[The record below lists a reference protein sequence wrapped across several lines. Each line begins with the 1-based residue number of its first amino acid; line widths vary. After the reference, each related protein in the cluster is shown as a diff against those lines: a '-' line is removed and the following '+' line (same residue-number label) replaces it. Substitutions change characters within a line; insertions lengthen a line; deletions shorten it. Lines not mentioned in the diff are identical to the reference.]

1 MKTATIKFPSRDSE
15 LRFKSVLG
23 RVNVVAKVLRDKQQV
38 TLAIRPKDI
47 QNFRENLTIRG
58 LGHCPVTNAVLQY
71 LQENPT
77 EFLQFQF
84 NVRNRRNN

>member
-1 MKTATIKFPSRDSE
+1 MRTATIRFPSRDSE
-15 LRFKSVLG
+15 TRFKSVLG
-23 RVNVVAKVLRDKQQV
+23 RVNVMAKILRERERI

-77 EFLQFQF
+77 EFLQFQYK
-84 NVRNRRNN
+84 V

>member
-1 MKTATIKFPSRDSE
+1 MNTATISFPTRDSE
-15 LRFKSVLG
+15 ARFKSVLG
-23 RVNVVAKVLRDKQQV
+23 RVNVMAKVLRDREQV

-47 QNFRENLTIRG
+47 QNFRENLNIRG

-77 EFLQFQF
+77 EFLQFQY
-84 NVRNRRNN
+84 RI

>member
-1 MKTATIKFPSRDSE
+1 MKTATIEFPTPDSE
-15 LRFKSVLG
+15 TRFKSVLG
-23 RVNVVAKVLRDKQQV
+23 RVGVMAKVLRGDEQI

-47 QNFRENLTIRG
+47 QNFRENLSIRG
-58 LGHCPVTNAVLQY
+58 LGHCPVTKAVLQY

-84 NVRNRRNN
+84 QV

>member
-1 MKTATIKFPSRDSE
+1 MNTATISFPTRDSE
-15 LRFKSVLG
+15 TRFKSVLG
-23 RVNVVAKVLRDKQQV
+23 RVNVMAKVLRDREQV

-77 EFLQFQF
+77 EFLQFQY
-84 NVRNRRNN
+84 RIK

>member
-1 MKTATIKFPSRDSE
+1 MKTATIKFPTHDSE
-15 LRFKSVLG
+15 TRFKSVLG
-23 RVNVVAKVLRDKQQV
+23 RVGVMAKVLRDDEQI

-47 QNFRENLTIRG
+47 QNFRENLSIRG
-58 LGHCPVTNAVLQY
+58 LGHCPVTKAVLQY

-84 NVRNRRNN
+84 QV

>member
-15 LRFKSVLG
+15 LRFKAVLG
-23 RVNVVAKVLRDKQQV
+23 RVRVMTKILRDDRQI
-38 TLAIRPKDI
+38 TLAIRPKDL

-58 LGHCPVTNAVLQY
+58 LGHCPVTNALLQY

-84 NVRNRRNN
+84 TNPTGH